1 MRWMVCAL
9 AVALGPAP
17 MRAGGRGDRVE
28 YVGGTIAELPRSS
41 AGVIDITGDQYF
53 HYESRSAIV
62 EVPYESINVLEYGQ
76 NAARR
81 YILAAAL
88 PPMLAPVILMSK
100 KRTHFLTVGY
110 EDDHGH
116 QQALVFRVSKG
127 DIRALLACLEAR
139 TGRKVEFQD
148 VEARKGGKD

>member
-1 MRWMVCAL
+1 
-9 AVALGPAP
+9 
-17 MRAGGRGDRVE
+17 
-28 YVGGTIAELPRSS
+28 
-41 AGVIDITGDQYF
+41 
-53 HYESRSAIV
+53 
-62 EVPYESINVLEYGQ
+62 
-76 NAARR
+76 
-81 YILAAAL
+81 
-88 PPMLAPVILMSK
+88 MSK